1 MVCTNEKRYSLSSVI
16 AKLKLHILPMVHAT
30 SNLVWGV
37 LVTFVIIVTF
47 VIFVTFVIIVRDP
60 LKKVTNFRALPES
73 GGGGGGGGGYPW
85 QNLLALL

>member
-1 MVCTNEKRYSLSSVI
+1 MI

-60 LKKVTNFRALPES
+60 LKKVTNFRALPKIMIIIAITIIII
-73 GGGGGGGGGYPW
+73 GWVHGNMGI
-85 QNLLALL
+85 